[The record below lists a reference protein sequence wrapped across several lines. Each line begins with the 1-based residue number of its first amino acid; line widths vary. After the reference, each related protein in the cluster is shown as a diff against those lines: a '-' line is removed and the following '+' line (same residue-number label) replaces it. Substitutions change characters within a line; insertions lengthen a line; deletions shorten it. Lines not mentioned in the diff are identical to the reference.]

1 MKKTSI
7 EKLNEELALM
17 GIGEIKDLDPC
28 VERTKYY
35 AHKNEDNWSD
45 ADWVKLLKELETR
58 YFHNFHGYLYKEYQH
73 LLFEKTND
81 KVYWN
86 YNEETGI
93 YDELAFPE
101 VRSIIIEMLIKEGFS
116 AKANE
121 NSAKAVLNKFK
132 SVYSQQ
138 GVVYSAFDV
147 DGDWFHAKNGWLNI
161 YTEEFELH
169 TPERLSRRVSS
180 VDYVKGAECPQYD
193 HFLDEKLK
201 LSKDKIRVL
210 DQYSG
215 LILTTDMQYSQMLTL
230 ISDPGCGK
238 STLLDVWSY
247 VLGDMAVTM
256 ELEEFNDAN
265 AFYKEEL
272 ASKTLAWFD
281 ETDVKKSELSA
292 KLGTLIT
299 GKLISFERKGIQG
312 RVKIPNTV
320 KCVLT
325 ANDMPP
331 RAQKGAFRRILKVQ
345 ITRRSFKD
353 EGDLDREFYTKVLHE
368 GSGILNRMLIGL
380 RDLKKMRGFTMIEGA
395 EEDMEDYM
403 QASDPVSEFMHTHF
417 DYDYDANPVS
427 LYDLTNAY
435 KHWKEG
441 DTYAKSLTPRSFK
454 RLVDSMLTTKLRDV
468 NSKKTR
474 SGIVFLGLKLQK
486 DYQWNK
492 LNTKIETVE
501 SNTF

>member
-1 MKKTSI
+1 MPKQKSNI
-7 EKLNEELALM
+7 EKLNEELSAL
-17 GIGEIKDLDPC
+17 GVGVVKDVDPC
-28 VERTKYY
+28 PERTKYIV
-35 AHKNEDNWSD
+35 HFTNMDWTNKEDI
-45 ADWVKLLKELETR
+45 AVLKELEVK
-58 YFHNFHGYLYKEYQH
+58 YLANFHNYFYKEYPY

-86 YNEETGI
+86 YNEETGV
-93 YDELAFPE
+93 YDELSFPE
-101 VRSIIIEMLIKEGFS
+101 VRSIIINMLINEGFS

-121 NSAKAVLNKFK
+121 NNAKNVLNKYK
-132 SVYSQQ
+132 SIYTKQ
-138 GVVYSAFDV
+138 GVVYSSFDNE
-147 DGDWFHAKNGWLNI
+147 GDWFHAKNGWLNI

-169 TPERLSRRVSS
+169 TPDRLSRRVSS
-180 VDYVKGAECPQYD
+180 VDYVKGADCPQYD

-201 LSKDKIRVL
+201 LTKDKIRVL

-265 AFYKEEL
+265 AFYKEAL
-272 ASKTLAWFD
+272 TGKTLAWFD

-299 GKLISFERKGIQG
+299 GKYINFERKGIQG
-312 RVKIPNTV
+312 RVDVPNTV

-353 EGDLDREFYTKVLHE
+353 EGDLDQEFYTKVLHE
-368 GSGILNRMLIGL
+368 GSGILNRMLTGL
-380 RDLKKMRGFTMIEGA
+380 RDLKKMNGFTMIEGA

-417 DYDYDANPVS
+417 DYNIESEPIS
-427 LYDLTNAY
+427 LVDLTDAY

-441 DTYAKSLTPRSFK
+441 DSYARSLTPRSFK
-454 RLVDSMLTTKLRDV
+454 RLVNGMLTSKLKDIKD
-468 NSKKTR
+468 KKTDR
-474 SGIVFLGLKLQK
+474 GIVFLGLKIK
-486 DYQWNK
+486 NEVKWDNNK
-492 LNTKIETVE
+492 IVPVNSIV
-501 SNTF
+501 F